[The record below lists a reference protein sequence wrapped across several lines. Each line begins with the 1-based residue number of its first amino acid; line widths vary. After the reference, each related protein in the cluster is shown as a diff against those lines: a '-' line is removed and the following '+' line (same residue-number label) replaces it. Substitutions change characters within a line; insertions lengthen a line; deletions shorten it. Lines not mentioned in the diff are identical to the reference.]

1 MGTRQ
6 KGVCQDVGR
15 TNESFASYSSSSN
28 SIIIVRYDFNSITPG
43 ILGEKQKENI
53 MKRTILL
60 VVCAL
65 FMVVMMSGVA
75 LSAEKKAVEQETMI
89 TGTINDANQLVDKDG
104 QAFGVADNEQ
114 GKELLT
120 HVGETVEVKGTVMES
135 EGQKQIDVSTYK
147 VIKK

>member
-1 MGTRQ
+1 
-6 KGVCQDVGR
+6 
-15 TNESFASYSSSSN
+15 
-28 SIIIVRYDFNSITPG
+28 
-43 ILGEKQKENI
+43 

-75 LSAEKKAVEQETMI
+75 LSAEKKAAEQEIMI
-89 TGTINDANQLVDKDG
+89 TGTINDTNQLVDKDG

-114 GKELLT
+114 GNELLT
-120 HVGETVEVKGTVMES
+120 HVGEKVEVKGTVMES

>member
-1 MGTRQ
+1 
-6 KGVCQDVGR
+6 
-15 TNESFASYSSSSN
+15 
-28 SIIIVRYDFNSITPG
+28 
-43 ILGEKQKENI
+43 

-75 LSAEKKAVEQETMI
+75 LSADKKAAEQGIMI
-89 TGTINDANQLVDKDG
+89 SGTINSTNQLVDKDG

-120 HVGETVEVKGTVMES
+120 HVGEKVEVKGTVMES
-135 EGQKQIDVSTYK
+135 EGKKLIEVSSYK
-147 VIKK
+147 VIKE

>member
-1 MGTRQ
+1 
-6 KGVCQDVGR
+6 
-15 TNESFASYSSSSN
+15 
-28 SIIIVRYDFNSITPG
+28 
-43 ILGEKQKENI
+43 

-75 LSAEKKAVEQETMI
+75 LSADKKAADQETMI
-89 TGTINDANQLVDKDG
+89 SGTINSTNQLVDKDG

-120 HVGETVEVKGTVMES
+120 HVGEKVEVKGTVMES
-135 EGQKQIDVSTYK
+135 KGMKEIDVSSYK
-147 VIKK
+147 VIKE

>member
-1 MGTRQ
+1 MLQ
-6 KGVCQDVGR
+6 
-15 TNESFASYSSSSN
+15 
-28 SIIIVRYDFNSITPG
+28 FNHSQHC
-43 ILGEKQKENI
+43 LGKQKEDV

-75 LSAEKKAVEQETMI
+75 LSAEKKAIDQETMI
-89 TGTINDANQLVDKDG
+89 TGTINDTNQLVDKDG

-120 HVGETVEVKGTVMES
+120 HVGEVVEVKGTVMES
-135 EGQKQIDVSTYK
+135 EGQKQIDVSAYK
-147 VIKK
+147 VIK

>member
-1 MGTRQ
+1 
-6 KGVCQDVGR
+6 
-15 TNESFASYSSSSN
+15 
-28 SIIIVRYDFNSITPG
+28 
-43 ILGEKQKENI
+43 
-53 MKRTILL
+53 MKRTICL

-75 LSAEKKAVEQETMI
+75 LSAEKKAAEQEIMI

-120 HVGETVEVKGTVMES
+120 NVGEVVEVKGTVMES
-135 EGQKQIDVSTYK
+135 EGQKQIDVSAYK
-147 VIKK
+147 IIKE

>member
-1 MGTRQ
+1 
-6 KGVCQDVGR
+6 
-15 TNESFASYSSSSN
+15 
-28 SIIIVRYDFNSITPG
+28 
-43 ILGEKQKENI
+43 
-53 MKRTILL
+53 MKRTICL

-75 LSAEKKAVEQETMI
+75 LSADKKAAEQGMEQGTMI
-89 TGTINDANQLVDKDG
+89 NGTINDNNQLVDKDG

-135 EGQKQIDVSTYK
+135 EGQKQIDVSSYK
-147 VIKK
+147 VIKE

>member
-1 MGTRQ
+1 
-6 KGVCQDVGR
+6 
-15 TNESFASYSSSSN
+15 
-28 SIIIVRYDFNSITPG
+28 
-43 ILGEKQKENI
+43 

-75 LSAEKKAVEQETMI
+75 LSAEKKAIDQETMI
-89 TGTINDANQLVDKDG
+89 TGTINDTNQLVDKDG

-120 HVGETVEVKGTVMES
+120 HVGEVVEVKGTVMES
-135 EGQKQIDVSTYK
+135 EGQKQIDVSAYK

>member
-1 MGTRQ
+1 
-6 KGVCQDVGR
+6 
-15 TNESFASYSSSSN
+15 
-28 SIIIVRYDFNSITPG
+28 
-43 ILGEKQKENI
+43 

-75 LSAEKKAVEQETMI
+75 LSAEKKAIDQETMI
-89 TGTINDANQLVDKDG
+89 TGTINDTNQLVDKDG

-120 HVGETVEVKGTVMES
+120 HVGEVVEVKGTVMES
-135 EGQKQIDVSTYK
+135 EGQKQIDVSSYK
-147 VIKK
+147 VIK

>member
-1 MGTRQ
+1 
-6 KGVCQDVGR
+6 
-15 TNESFASYSSSSN
+15 
-28 SIIIVRYDFNSITPG
+28 
-43 ILGEKQKENI
+43 
-53 MKRTILL
+53 MKRTMLL

-75 LSAEKKAVEQETMI
+75 LSAEKKAAEQGIMI
-89 TGTINDANQLVDKDG
+89 SGTINSTNQIVDKDG

-120 HVGETVEVKGTVMES
+120 HVGEKVEVKGTVMES
-135 EGQKQIDVSTYK
+135 EGKKLIDVSSYK